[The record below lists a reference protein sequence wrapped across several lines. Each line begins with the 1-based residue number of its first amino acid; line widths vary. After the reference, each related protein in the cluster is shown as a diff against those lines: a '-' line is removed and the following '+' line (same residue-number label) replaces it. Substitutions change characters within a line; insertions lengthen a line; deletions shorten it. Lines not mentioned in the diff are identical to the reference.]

1 MSEENNQELAAPE
14 QTNANEQ
21 TQILLNR
28 IEALE
33 RKNKEILDEKKKLQK
48 VDKTIQSLPDGVDVQ
63 ALIDYKNKAEQQKLE
78 EQGNYKEAIQKSEE
92 QFRERSAAK
101 DKEIEEL
108 KSRVRELE
116 LISPAIQALAEV
128 THNPK
133 LVHDNFLKGRIELK
147 DGKPV
152 VVDGYER
159 HNVTEW
165 AKNSLS
171 KDHAYLL
178 KNQPA
183 TGSGAP
189 VARTG
194 GTQVNTGEFDPE
206 LMRRLA
212 NGEHT
217 VEHEIFKKYGRE
229 GWQRAK
235 ELAKNYK

>member
-1 MSEENNQELAAPE
+1 MSDEQLQESATSEP
-14 QTNANEQ
+14 QTNAREQ
-21 TQILLNR
+21 ELLNR
-28 IEALE
+28 IEALD
-33 RKNKEILDEKKKLQK
+33 RKNKEILEEKRKFSKVEKTLQ
-48 VDKTIQSLPDGVDVQ
+48 TLPEGVDVQ
-63 ALIDYKNKAEQQKLE
+63 AFIDFKNKAEQQKLE

-116 LISPAIQALAEV
+116 LVSPAIQALAEV

-133 LVHDNFLKGRIELK
+133 LVFDNFLKGRTELK

-152 VVDGYER
+152 VIDGYER

-189 VARTG
+189 IARTG

-206 LMRRLA
+206 MMRRLA

-217 VEHEIFKKYGRE
+217 VEHEIHKRYGRD
-229 GWQRAK
+229 GWLKAK
-235 ELAKNYK
+235 EIVKNYK

>member
-1 MSEENNQELAAPE
+1 MSDEQLQESATSEP
-14 QTNANEQ
+14 QTNAREQ
-21 TQILLNR
+21 ELLNR
-28 IEALE
+28 IEALD
-33 RKNKEILDEKKKLQK
+33 RKNKEILEEKRKFSKVEKTLQ
-48 VDKTIQSLPDGVDVQ
+48 TLPEGLDVQ
-63 ALIDYKNKAEQQKLE
+63 ALIDFKNKAEQQKLE
-78 EQGNYKEAIQKSEE
+78 EQGNYKEAIQKSQE
-92 QFRERSAAK
+92 QFRARSAAK

-108 KSRVRELE
+108 KSRIRELE
-116 LISPAIQALAEV
+116 LVSPAIQALAEV

-133 LVHDNFLKGRIELK
+133 LVFDNFLKGRTELK

-152 VVDGYER
+152 VIDGYER

-217 VEHEIFKKYGRE
+217 VEHEIHKRYGRD
-229 GWQRAK
+229 GWLKAK
-235 ELAKNYK
+235 EIVKNYK

>member
-1 MSEENNQELAAPE
+1 MSDEQLQESATSEP
-14 QTNANEQ
+14 QTNAREQ
-21 TQILLNR
+21 ELLNR
-28 IEALE
+28 IEALD
-33 RKNKEILDEKKKLQK
+33 RKNKEILEEKRKFSKVEKTLQ
-48 VDKTIQSLPDGVDVQ
+48 TLPDGVDVQ
-63 ALIDYKNKAEQQKLE
+63 ALIDFKNKAEQQKLE

-108 KSRVRELE
+108 KARVRELE
-116 LISPAIQALAEV
+116 LVSPAIQALAEV

-133 LVHDNFLKGRIELK
+133 LVFDNFLKGRTELK

-152 VVDGYER
+152 VIDGYER

-171 KDHAYLL
+171 KDHSYLL

-194 GTQVNTGEFDPE
+194 GTQLNTGEFDPE
-206 LMRRLA
+206 MMRRLA

-217 VEHEIFKKYGRE
+217 VEHEIHKRYGRD
-229 GWQRAK
+229 GWLKAK
-235 ELAKNYK
+235 EIVKNYK

>member
-1 MSEENNQELAAPE
+1 MSDEQLQESATSEP
-14 QTNANEQ
+14 QTNAREQ
-21 TQILLNR
+21 ELLKS

-33 RKNKEILDEKKKLQK
+33 RKNKEIIEEKRKFSKVEKTLQ
-48 VDKTIQSLPDGVDVQ
+48 TLPEGVDVQ
-63 ALIDYKNKAEQQKLE
+63 ALIDFKNKAEQQKLE

-128 THNPK
+128 TYNPK
-133 LVHDNFLKGRIELK
+133 LVHDNFLKGLIELK

-152 VVDGYER
+152 VIDGYER

-217 VEHEIFKKYGRE
+217 VEHEIFKKYCRE

-235 ELAKNYK
+235 

>member
-14 QTNANEQ
+14 QTNAREQ
-21 TQILLNR
+21 ELLNR
-28 IEALE
+28 IEALD
-33 RKNKEILDEKKKLQK
+33 RKNKEILEEKKKFQK
-48 VDKTIQSLPDGVDVQ
+48 IDKTIQSLPEGTDVQ

-108 KSRVRELE
+108 KSKVRELE

-128 THNPK
+128 THNPQ

-165 AKNSLS
+165 AKTSLV

-189 VARTG
+189 VARTS

>member
-1 MSEENNQELAAPE
+1 MSDEQLQESATSE
-14 QTNANEQ
+14 TQTNAREQ
-21 TQILLNR
+21 ELLNR
-28 IEALE
+28 IEALD
-33 RKNKEILDEKKKLQK
+33 RKNKEILEEKRKFSKVEKTLQ
-48 VDKTIQSLPDGVDVQ
+48 TLPDGVDVQ
-63 ALIDYKNKAEQQKLE
+63 ALIDFKNKAEQQKLE

-108 KSRVRELE
+108 KAKVRELE

-206 LMRRLA
+206 MMRRLA

-217 VEHEIFKKYGRE
+217 VEHEIFKKYGRG

-235 ELAKNYK
+235 KLAKNYK

>member
-1 MSEENNQELAAPE
+1 MSDEQIQESATSEP
-14 QTNANEQ
+14 QTNAREQ
-21 TQILLNR
+21 ELLNR
-28 IEALE
+28 IEALD
-33 RKNKEILDEKKKLQK
+33 RKNKEILEEKRKFSKVEKTLQ
-48 VDKTIQSLPDGVDVQ
+48 TLPEGVDVQ
-63 ALIDYKNKAEQQKLE
+63 ALIDFKNKAEQQKLE
-78 EQGNYKEAIQKSEE
+78 EQGNYKEAIRKSEE

-116 LISPAIQALAEV
+116 LVSPAIQALAEV

-133 LVHDNFLKGRIELK
+133 LVFDNFLKGRTELK

-152 VVDGYER
+152 VIDGYER

-183 TGSGAP
+183 TGTGAP
-189 VARTG
+189 IARTG
-194 GTQVNTGEFDPE
+194 GTQANTGEFDPE
-206 LMRRLA
+206 MMRRLA

-217 VEHEIFKKYGRE
+217 VEHEIHKRYGRD
-229 GWQRAK
+229 GWLKAK
-235 ELAKNYK
+235 EIVKNYK

>member
-1 MSEENNQELAAPE
+1 MSDEQLQESATSEP
-14 QTNANEQ
+14 QTNAREQ
-21 TQILLNR
+21 ELLNR
-28 IEALE
+28 IEALD
-33 RKNKEILDEKKKLQK
+33 RKNKEILEEKRKFSKVEKTLQ
-48 VDKTIQSLPDGVDVQ
+48 TLPDGVDVQ

-108 KSRVRELE
+108 KARVRELE

-217 VEHEIFKKYGRE
+217 VEHEIHKRYGRD
-229 GWQRAK
+229 GWLKAK
-235 ELAKNYK
+235 EIVKNYK

>member
-1 MSEENNQELAAPE
+1 MSDKKEGIVV
-14 QTNANEQ
+14 
-21 TQILLNR
+21 ILSSPSG
-28 IEALE
+28 AG
-33 RKNKEILDEKKKLQK
+33 
-48 VDKTIQSLPDGVDVQ
+48 KTSLV
-63 ALIDYKNKAEQQKLE
+63 
-78 EQGNYKEAIQKSEE
+78 
-92 QFRERSAAK
+92 
-101 DKEIEEL
+101 
-108 KSRVRELE
+108 
-116 LISPAIQALAEV
+116 
-128 THNPK
+128 
-133 LVHDNFLKGRIELK
+133 
-147 DGKPV
+147 
-152 VVDGYER
+152 
-159 HNVTEW
+159 
-165 AKNSLS
+165 

-189 VARTG
+189 IARTG

>member
-1 MSEENNQELAAPE
+1 MSDEQIQESATSEP
-14 QTNANEQ
+14 QTNAREQ
-21 TQILLNR
+21 ELLNR
-28 IEALE
+28 IEALD
-33 RKNKEILDEKKKLQK
+33 RKNKEILEEKRKFSKVEKTLQ
-48 VDKTIQSLPDGVDVQ
+48 TLPDGVDVQ

-108 KSRVRELE
+108 KSRIRELE
-116 LISPAIQALAEV
+116 LVSPAIQALAEV

-133 LVHDNFLKGRIELK
+133 LVFDNFLKGRTELK

-152 VVDGYER
+152 VIDGYER

-217 VEHEIFKKYGRE
+217 VEHEIHKRYGRD
-229 GWQRAK
+229 GWLKAK
-235 ELAKNYK
+235 EIVKNYK

>member
-1 MSEENNQELAAPE
+1 MSEENNQELPAPE
-14 QTNANEQ
+14 QTNAREQ
-21 TQILLNR
+21 ELLNR
-28 IEALE
+28 IEALD
-33 RKNKEILDEKKKLQK
+33 RKNKEILEEKKKFQK
-48 VDKTIQSLPDGVDVQ
+48 IDKTIQSLPEGTDVQ

-92 QFRERSAAK
+92 QFRARSAAK

-108 KSRVRELE
+108 KSKVRELE

-128 THNPK
+128 THNPQ

-165 AKNSLS
+165 AKTSLV

-189 VARTG
+189 VARTS

>member
-1 MSEENNQELAAPE
+1 MSAEQLQESAASE
-14 QTNANEQ
+14 QQTNAREQ
-21 TQILLNR
+21 ELLNR
-28 IEALE
+28 IEALD
-33 RKNKEILDEKKKLQK
+33 RKNKEILEEKRKFSKVEKTLQ
-48 VDKTIQSLPDGVDVQ
+48 TLPDGVDVL
-63 ALIDYKNKAEQQKLE
+63 ALIDFKNKAEQQKLE

-108 KSRVRELE
+108 KARVRELE
-116 LISPAIQALAEV
+116 LVSPAIQALAEV

-133 LVHDNFLKGRIELK
+133 LVFDNFLKGRTELK

-152 VVDGYER
+152 VIDGYER

-206 LMRRLA
+206 LLRRLA

-217 VEHEIFKKYGRE
+217 VEHIIPVSYTHL
-229 GWQRAK
+229 RAH
-235 ELAKNYK
+235 ET

>member
-1 MSEENNQELAAPE
+1 MSDEQLQESATSEP
-14 QTNANEQ
+14 QTNAREQ
-21 TQILLNR
+21 ELLNR
-28 IEALE
+28 IEALD
-33 RKNKEILDEKKKLQK
+33 RKNKEILEEKRKFSKVEKTLQ
-48 VDKTIQSLPDGVDVQ
+48 TLPDGVDVQ

-101 DKEIEEL
+101 
-108 KSRVRELE
+108 E

-206 LMRRLA
+206 MMRRLA

>member
-1 MSEENNQELAAPE
+1 MSDEQLQESATSEP
-14 QTNANEQ
+14 QTNAREQ
-21 TQILLNR
+21 ELLNR
-28 IEALE
+28 IEALD
-33 RKNKEILDEKKKLQK
+33 RKNKEILEEKRKFSKVEKTLQ
-48 VDKTIQSLPDGVDVQ
+48 TLPDGVDVQ

-108 KSRVRELE
+108 KSRIRELE
-116 LISPAIQALAEV
+116 LVSPAIQALAEV

-133 LVHDNFLKGRIELK
+133 LVFDNFLKGRTELK

-152 VVDGYER
+152 VIDGYER

-217 VEHEIFKKYGRE
+217 VEHEIHKRYGRD
-229 GWQRAK
+229 GWLKAK
-235 ELAKNYK
+235 EIVKNYK